1 MTIYNLHFITQISQ
15 NASLH
20 LQKGMYFWF
29 FCRRAEAEQC
39 IMMATKI
46 IGPAIDGSFDSGYN
60 WCIEQVKSSQ
70 YMELAHNL
78 DIDKAIGF
86 LKQKD
91 FQQVCFD
98 WNLW

>member
-1 MTIYNLHFITQISQ
+1 
-15 NASLH
+15 
-20 LQKGMYFWF
+20 
-29 FCRRAEAEQC
+29 
-39 IMMATKI
+39 MMATKI